1 MSIEDDIEFFER
13 VPTLALLGR
22 EALRIL
28 AIGAES
34 RYLDGGDVLCH
45 QGDAIDAGYVVLE
58 GAFRLTRAGE
68 SEATM
73 RTAAPGAIIAEN
85 ALLVDCQSAFTATAR
100 QPSTVIR
107 IPRTLFVRMLEG
119 YPEAAARL
127 RDSLLAQTEQTA
139 REMRTMR
146 GKLGGG
152 LDQADQE

>member
-34 RYLDGGDVLCH
+34 RYLNGGEVLCH
-45 QGDAIDAGYVVLE
+45 QGDAIDAGYVVTE
-58 GAFRLTRAGE
+58 GSFQLTRAGE

-73 RTAAPGAIIAEN
+73 RTAAAGAIIAEN

-100 QPSTVIR
+100 QSSTVIR

-139 REMRTMR
+139 RDMRTMR

-152 LDQADQE
+152 PDQADQE

>member
-1 MSIEDDIEFFER
+1 MSIEDDIEFFES

-34 RYLDGGDVLCH
+34 RYINGGEVLCH
-45 QGDAIDAGYVVLE
+45 QGDAVDAGYVVLE
-58 GAFRLTRAGE
+58 GSFQLTRAGE

-73 RTAAPGAIIAEN
+73 RTAAAGAIIAES
-85 ALLVDCQSAFTATAR
+85 ALLVDAQSAFTATAR

-146 GKLGGG
+146 GKLGGSP
-152 LDQADQE
+152 DQADQE

>member
-34 RYLDGGDVLCH
+34 RHLDGGAVLCR
-45 QGDAIDAGYVVLE
+45 QGEAVDAGYVVQE
-58 GAFRLTRAGE
+58 GSFWLTRAGE
-68 SEATM
+68 SNATG
-73 RTAAPGAIIAEN
+73 RTAAAGAIIAEI
-85 ALLVDCQSAFTATAR
+85 ALLVDSQSAFTATAR

-127 RDSLLAQTEQTA
+127 RESLLAQTEQTA
-139 REMRTMR
+139 RDMRTMR
-146 GKLGGG
+146 GKLGGNA
-152 LDQADQE
+152 DQADPE

>member
-34 RYLDGGDVLCH
+34 RYLDGGQVLCH
-45 QGDAIDAGYVVLE
+45 QGDAIDAGYVVME
-58 GAFRLTRAGE
+58 GSFRLTRAGE
-68 SEATM
+68 SDTTM
-73 RTAAPGAIIAEN
+73 KTAATGSVIAES
-85 ALLVDCQSAFTATAR
+85 ALLVECQCAFTATAR
-100 QPSTVIR
+100 EPSTVIR
-107 IPRTLFVRMLEG
+107 IPRTLFLRMLEG

-152 LDQADQE
+152 QGPADQE

>member
-34 RYLDGGDVLCH
+34 RYLNGGDVLCH
-45 QGDAIDAGYVVLE
+45 QGDAIEAGYVVLE
-58 GAFRLTRAGE
+58 GSFQLTRAGD
-68 SEATM
+68 SDATM
-73 RTAAPGAIIAEN
+73 RTAEAGAVIAEN
-85 ALLVDCQSAFTATAR
+85 ALLVDCQAAFTATAR
-100 QPSTVIR
+100 EAATVIR

-152 LDQADQE
+152 SDQAEPE